1 MLFDAKKIRAKVA
14 ATLAGTLL
22 LAGSAFSA
30 GFYGN
35 QSDIKWKTADTKH
48 FQFIYPQ
55 EYTEHASAL
64 SAYAEAVYDSV
75 VDRYKKDLPGRV
87 NAVLNNALY
96 SNGSAVPSEN
106 AVNLW
111 LTNWDF
117 KVRSSHGWLADV
129 ITHEFSHLVSIENG
143 SKVKP
148 SIYGVQLSYT
158 DYYNER
164 ITSDFATFLPFT
176 LQPLWFAEGT
186 AQFESARM
194 GFDAW
199 DTHRDMLL
207 RVAALNDTLL
217 PLEYMHDFSD
227 NSLFAELGPYTQ
239 GFSLVLYIS
248 RHYGED
254 AVPKIW
260 TELSKPYRV
269 TLDGALKKIL
279 GISEKELYEAWKKE
293 ITEAYKAQKDSLGP
307 LVEGTKITADAFWQD
322 FPVVA
327 GKHLYGVSNFGG
339 PWFDGAVFKMPL
351 KETKD
356 SAEVKDSTANKIPAS
371 AGMTKEGASAGM
383 TKENE
388 KVDGVEIGMISI
400 EEEEGDSTIDINDY
414 AKSGFR
420 AKKPW
425 FDKGID
431 VYDAPE
437 KGPIL
442 AYVTFQ
448 NRDKD
453 GHAHFDIAVSD
464 TNKNKLNLTH
474 LVDAVY
480 PAFSPKGNEVAFV
493 RREPYSTRFVL
504 SKVPFTADFSEYTAE
519 DPIDI
524 YVPDAKFRYYNIY
537 SPKYSPDGKRIAF
550 SFFDDVHRGIAVID
564 ADGKNMKVVSTEGY
578 DERDVNWID
587 DSKIVFASNRNGIF
601 NLIEKNIDTGNERP
615 LTNVVGGAF
624 TPVLAGDT
632 LYFTQ
637 YDKDGFS
644 LYKLQYTPVAMINDT
659 TMNIVE
665 DEERMS
671 ANTVIR
677 WACVNDSLEKI
688 IRDSIA
694 SFRFQSDS
702 SCIRLPVHTMPE
714 DIVTDSIWR
723 CTDSTSYIIDSVAYA
738 RIQGDT
744 TCTKI
749 PMPTKGDS
757 VIRFYDTTY
766 TITQKPA
773 PSEIVLKGSPLP
785 RIEKHI
791 ELESREFAGT
801 ERDYKPIPT
810 VPLFIPMLSFN
821 ENAPDLTVFGEG
833 QLKAKIG
840 LAAIIAD
847 PLKKNTVQVGLLLE
861 IGNGIDY
868 INSGGINPKQEKEFF
883 VAWENRSTPIDFGL
897 SYSYANYT
905 SRDTVRYEDVRAHDG
920 DSLGIS
926 NYAVPMQALVATAGY
941 SPFKSID
948 TLQIAAGYDWADF
961 NLYED
966 NFAWT
971 YQKRFSAMALFGI
984 YGDSEGEDGTG
995 ISGQGDGAVISY
1007 QYSNSDLYRPGTFA
1021 ESFVVTESGKIKP
1034 KYRNFNIH
1042 EFGLSLYGSIQSPL
1056 TGARLAAGAKLGGIF
1071 NWDTDAKDSTGAK
1084 VDTLDSYYYST
1095 VFLEGY
1101 PYLRSSESYTR
1112 AGTKTAMAEL
1122 HYLFPVYDDWRKGF
1136 WIFETRAFYIDAF
1149 AQIGAAWNSKWF
1161 DTDKFTDHDF
1171 WDRSA
1176 GLSFRWSNKI
1186 FYSIPLDI
1194 TLTFARALSRIGD
1207 DEGRE
1212 GSWKPTTIDV
1222 PLLPDA
1228 IAPTRIKFTLGMGF
1242 INSWQ

>member
-1 MLFDAKKIRAKVA
+1 MFFDAKKFLCCATALLAVA
-14 ATLAGTLL
+14 ANA
-22 LAGSAFSA
+22 A

-35 QSDIKWKTADTKH
+35 QSDIKWKTAGTTH

-55 EYTEHASAL
+55 EYTEHASRL
-64 SAYAEAVYDSV
+64 SSYAEAVYDSV
-75 VDRYKKDLPGRV
+75 VGRYNKDLPSRV

-143 SKVKP
+143 SKFHP
-148 SIYGVQLSYT
+148 SIYGLQIGYT

-164 ITSDFATFLPFT
+164 ITSDFTSFVPFT

-186 AQFESARM
+186 AQFESSRM

-199 DTHRDMLL
+199 DSHRDMLL
-207 RVAALNDTLL
+207 RVAVLNDTLL
-217 PLEYMHDFSD
+217 PLEYMRDFAD

-239 GFSLVLYIS
+239 GFSLVRYIAK
-248 RHYGED
+248 HYGED
-254 AVPKIW
+254 AIPKIW
-260 TELSKPYRV
+260 AEFSRLYRT
-269 TLDGALKKIL
+269 TLDAALKKVI
-279 GISEKELYEAWKKE
+279 GIGEKELYEAWKKE
-293 ITEAYKAQKDSLGP
+293 ITEAYKAQKDSLGT
-307 LVEGTKITADAFWQD
+307 LVEGKKLTTEAFWQD

-351 KETKD
+351 EPDSSAKE
-356 SAEVKDSTANKIPAS
+356 VPAS
-371 AGMTKEGASAGM
+371 AGMTSGADSNKIEGI
-383 TKENE
+383 
-388 KVDGVEIGMISI
+388 EIGQISI
-400 EEEEGDSTIDINDY
+400 EEEEGDSTIDIGRY

-464 TNKNKLNLTH
+464 TNKNKLNLTY

-493 RREPYSTRFVL
+493 RREPFSTRFVL
-504 SKVPFTADFSEYTAE
+504 SKVPFTADFSEYVSE

-644 LYKLQYTPVAMINDT
+644 LYKLQYTSVAMVNDT
-659 TMNIVE
+659 TMNVVE
-665 DEERMS
+665 RDSVLQVADTAWNNCEATDSTKIPAS
-671 ANTVIR
+671 AGMTKEGASEGMTKEDAPV
-677 WACVNDSLEKI
+677 
-688 IRDSIA
+688 DSIA
-694 SFRFQSDS
+694 A
-702 SCIRLPVHTMPE
+702 LAN
-714 DIVTDSIWR
+714 
-723 CTDSTSYIIDSVAYA
+723 CTTEPTVMMRHSTI
-738 RIQGDT
+738 
-744 TCTKI
+744 KI
-749 PMPTKGDS
+749 L
-757 VIRFYDTTY
+757 DTTY
-766 TITQKPA
+766 TVTQKPA
-773 PSEIVLKGSPLP
+773 PSEIVLKGTLP
-785 RIEKHI
+785 PKIEKHI
-791 ELESREFAGT
+791 ELEEREFAGA

-810 VPLFIPMLSFN
+810 VPLFIPILSFN
-821 ENAPDLTVFGEG
+821 ENAPDLTVFGDG
-833 QLKAKIG
+833 KVKVKAG
-840 LAAIIAD
+840 LAAVISD
-847 PLKKNTVQVGLLLE
+847 PLKKNTVQLGLLLE
-861 IGNGIDY
+861 IGKGNDY
-868 INSGGINPKQEKEFF
+868 INADGLNPALEKEFF
-883 VAWENRSTPIDFGL
+883 AAWENHSTPIDFAL
-897 SYSYANYT
+897 SYTYTNYT
-905 SRDTVRYEDVRAHDG
+905 SKDTVRYEDVRAHDG
-920 DSLGIS
+920 DSLGIDH
-926 NYAVPMQALVATAGY
+926 YAVPMQAIVGGAGY
-941 SPFKSID
+941 SIFKSSD
-948 TLQIAAGYDWADF
+948 TLQLALGYDWADF

-966 NFAWT
+966 KFSWT
-971 YQKRFSAMALFGI
+971 YQKRFTAMALFGL
-984 YGDSEGEDGTG
+984 YGDEEGEDGTG
-995 ISGQGDGAVISY
+995 ISGQGNGITAYY

-1021 ESFVVTESGKIKP
+1021 ESFYITESGSIKP
-1034 KYRNFNIH
+1034 KYRNFNIN
-1042 EFGLSLYGSIQSPL
+1042 EFGINLYGSIQSPL
-1056 TGARLAAGAKLGGIF
+1056 TGARLAAGAKIGGIF
-1071 NWDTDAKDSTGAK
+1071 HWDTDAKDSNGAK
-1084 VDTLDSYYYST
+1084 VDTLDSYYYSA

-1101 PYLRSSESYTR
+1101 PYLRNSENYTR
-1112 AGTKTAMAEL
+1112 AGTKTAMAEV

-1136 WIFETRAFYIDAF
+1136 WIFETRGFYIDAF

-1171 WDRSA
+1171 WDRSV

-1186 FYSIPLDI
+1186 FYSIPFDI
-1194 TLTFARALSRIGD
+1194 SLTFARALSRIGD
-1207 DEGRE
+1207 ENGRD
-1212 GSWKPTTIDV
+1212 GSWKPSPIDV

-1228 IAPTRIKFTLGMGF
+1228 VSPTRIKFAIGMGF

>member
-1 MLFDAKKIRAKVA
+1 MFFDAKKFLCCATTLLAVA
-14 ATLAGTLL
+14 ANA
-22 LAGSAFSA
+22 A

-35 QSDIKWKTADTKH
+35 QSDIKWKTAGTTH

-55 EYTEHASAL
+55 EYTEHASRL
-64 SAYAEAVYDSV
+64 SSYAEAVYDSV
-75 VDRYKKDLPGRV
+75 VGRYKKDLPGRV

-106 AVNLW
+106 ALNLW

-117 KVRSSHGWLADV
+117 KVRSSHGWIADV

-143 SKVKP
+143 SKLLP
-148 SIYGVQLSYT
+148 NIYGLQIGYT

-164 ITSDFATFLPFT
+164 ITSDFTSFVPFT

-186 AQFESARM
+186 AQFESSRM

-199 DTHRDMLL
+199 DSHRDMLL

-217 PLEYMHDFSD
+217 PLEYMHDFAD

-248 RHYGED
+248 KHYGED

-260 TELSKPYRV
+260 TELSNPYRV

-279 GISEKELYEAWKKE
+279 GIGEKELYEAWKKE

-307 LVEGTKITADAFWQD
+307 LVEGKKLTTEAFWQD

-351 KETKD
+351 EPD
-356 SAEVKDSTANKIPAS
+356 SSAEEIPAS

-537 SPKYSPDGKRIAF
+537 SPKYSPDGSRIAF

-587 DSKIVFASNRNGIF
+587 NSKIVFASNRNGIF

-644 LYKLQYTPVAMINDT
+644 LYKLQYTSVAMVNDT
-659 TMNIVE
+659 TMNV
-665 DEERMS
+665 
-671 ANTVIR
+671 TG
-677 WACVNDSLEKI
+677 
-688 IRDSIA
+688 RDSILHVA
-694 SFRFQSDS
+694 DTTWNNCADSIAKDSIAAAQLQSDS
-702 SCIRLPVHTMPE
+702 AQSNAVANCASEPTVTM
-714 DIVTDSIWR
+714 R
-723 CTDSTSYIIDSVAYA
+723 DSTI
-738 RIQGDT
+738 
-744 TCTKI
+744 KI
-749 PMPTKGDS
+749 L
-757 VIRFYDTTY
+757 DTTY
-766 TITQKPA
+766 TITQRPV
-773 PSEIVLKGSPLP
+773 PSEIVLKGTLP
-785 RIEKHI
+785 PKIEKHI
-791 ELESREFAGT
+791 ELEEREFAGA

-810 VPLFIPMLSFN
+810 VPLFIPILSFN
-821 ENAPDLTVFGEG
+821 ENAPNLTVFGEG
-833 QLKAKIG
+833 QLKAKAG
-840 LAAIIAD
+840 LAVILSD
-847 PLKKNTVQVGLLLE
+847 PLKKNTVQLGLLLE
-861 IGNGIDY
+861 LGQGFDY
-868 INSGGINPKQEKEFF
+868 INTDGLNPKQEKEFF
-883 VAWENRSTPIDFGL
+883 VAWENHSTPIDFGI

-905 SRDTVRYEDVRAHDG
+905 SKDTVRYEDVRQHDG
-920 DSLGIS
+920 DSLGMDH
-926 NYAVPMQALVATAGY
+926 YAIPMQAIMGAAGY
-941 SPFKSID
+941 SIFKSSD
-948 TLQIAAGYDWADF
+948 TLQLALGYDWATF

-966 NFAWT
+966 SFSWV
-971 YQKRFSAMALFGI
+971 YHKRFTATAIFGF
-984 YGDSEGEDGTG
+984 YGDEEGEDGTG
-995 ISGQGDGAVISY
+995 ISGQGNGITAYY
-1007 QYSNSDLYRPGTFA
+1007 QYSNSNLYRPGTFA
-1021 ESFVVTESGKIKP
+1021 ESFYVTESGSIKP
-1034 KYRNFNIH
+1034 KYRNFNIN
-1042 EFGLSLYGSIQSPL
+1042 EFGINLYGSIQSPL
-1056 TGARLAAGAKLGGIF
+1056 TGARLAAGAKVGGIF
-1071 NWDTDAKDSTGAK
+1071 NWSTDAKE
-1084 VDTLDSYYYST
+1084 DTLDSYYYSP
-1095 VFLEGY
+1095 VLLEGY
-1101 PYLRSSESYTR
+1101 PYLRNSESYTR

-1122 HYLFPVYDDWRKGF
+1122 HYLFPIYDDWRKGF
-1136 WIFETRAFYIDAF
+1136 WIFETRGFYIDAF

-1171 WDRSA
+1171 WDRSV
-1176 GLSFRWSNKI
+1176 GISFRWSNKI
-1186 FYSIPLDI
+1186 FYSIPFDI
-1194 TLTFARALSRIGD
+1194 SLTFARALSRIGD
-1207 DEGRE
+1207 EHGRS
-1212 GSWKPTTIDV
+1212 GSWKPSPIDI
-1222 PLLPDA
+1222 PLLPDVA
-1228 IAPTRIKFTLGMGF
+1228 SPTRIKFAIGMGF

>member
-1 MLFDAKKIRAKVA
+1 MFFDAKKIRAMAA

-22 LAGSAFSA
+22 LAGSAFAA

-35 QSDIKWKTADTKH
+35 QSDIKWKTAGTKH

-75 VDRYKKDLPGRV
+75 VGRYKKDLPGRV

-148 SIYGVQLSYT
+148 SIYGVQFSYT

-164 ITSDFATFLPFT
+164 ITSDFATFIPFT

-186 AQFESARM
+186 AQFESSRM

-199 DTHRDMLL
+199 DCHRDMLL

-248 RHYGED
+248 KHYGED

-260 TELSKPYRV
+260 TELSKLYRV
-269 TLDGALKKIL
+269 TLDGALKKVL
-279 GISEKELYEAWKKE
+279 GISEKELYKAWKEE
-293 ITEAYKAQKDSLGP
+293 ITEKYKAQKDSLGP

-351 KETKD
+351 EPD
-356 SAEVKDSTANKIPAS
+356 SSAADSTAKEDEKI
-371 AGMTKEGASAGM
+371 
-383 TKENE
+383 
-388 KVDGVEIGMISI
+388 DGIEIGQISI
-400 EEEEGDSTIDINDY
+400 EEETDEDSTINIGDY

-587 DSKIVFASNRNGIF
+587 NSKIVFASNRNGIF

-644 LYKLQYTPVAMINDT
+644 LYKLQYTSVAMVNDT

-694 SFRFQSDS
+694 TFRSQSDS

-766 TITQKPA
+766 TITQRPA

-926 NYAVPMQALVATAGY
+926 NYAVSMQALVATAGY

-971 YQKRFSAMALFGI
+971 YQKQFSAMALFGI

-1007 QYSNSDLYRPGTFA
+1007 QYSNSDLFRPGTFA
-1021 ESFVVTESGKIKP
+1021 ESFYVTESGQAKP

-1056 TGARLAAGAKLGGIF
+1056 TGARLAAGAKVGGIF
-1071 NWDTDAKDSTGAK
+1071 SWDTDSKDSSGAK
-1084 VDTLDSYYYST
+1084 VDTLDSYYYSPIL
-1095 VFLEGY
+1095 LEGY
-1101 PYLRSSESYTR
+1101 PYLRSSENYTR

-1122 HYLFPVYDDWRKGF
+1122 HYLFPFYDDWRKGF
-1136 WIFETRAFYIDAF
+1136 WIFETRDFYIDAF

-1161 DTDKFTDHDF
+1161 DSDKFTDHDF
-1171 WDRSA
+1171 WDRSV
-1176 GLSFRWSNKI
+1176 GFSLRLSNRI
-1186 FYSIPLDI
+1186 FYSVPLDI
-1194 TLTFARALSRIGD
+1194 SLTFARALSRIGD
-1207 DEGRE
+1207 ENGRSE
-1212 GSWKPTTIDV
+1212 SRKVKPIDI

-1228 IAPTRIKFTLGMGF
+1228 ASPTKIKFAIGMGF
-1242 INSWQ
+1242 INTWQ

>member
-1 MLFDAKKIRAKVA
+1 MFFDAKKIRAMAA

-22 LAGSAFSA
+22 LAGSAFAA

-35 QSDIKWKTADTKH
+35 QSDIKWKTAGTKH

-75 VDRYKKDLPGRV
+75 VGRYKKDLPGRV

-148 SIYGVQLSYT
+148 SIYGVQFSYT

-164 ITSDFATFLPFT
+164 ITSDFATFIPFT

-186 AQFESARM
+186 AQFESSRM

-199 DTHRDMLL
+199 DCHRDMLL

-248 RHYGED
+248 KHYGED

-260 TELSKPYRV
+260 TELSKLYRV
-269 TLDGALKKIL
+269 TLDGALKKVL
-279 GISEKELYEAWKKE
+279 GISEKELYKAWKEE
-293 ITEAYKAQKDSLGP
+293 ITEKYKAQKDSLGP

-351 KETKD
+351 EPD
-356 SAEVKDSTANKIPAS
+356 SSAADSTAKEDEKI
-371 AGMTKEGASAGM
+371 
-383 TKENE
+383 
-388 KVDGVEIGMISI
+388 DGIEIGQISI
-400 EEEEGDSTIDINDY
+400 EEETDEDSTINIGDY

-550 SFFDDVHRGIAVID
+550 SFFDDMHRGIAVID

-601 NLIEKNIDTGNERP
+601 NLIEKNIDTGYERP

-644 LYKLQYTPVAMINDT
+644 LYKFQYTPVAMVNDT

-665 DEERMS
+665 
-671 ANTVIR
+671 
-677 WACVNDSLEKI
+677 
-688 IRDSIA
+688 RDSTIQVA
-694 SFRFQSDS
+694 DTVWNNCAAADS
-702 SCIRLPVHTMPE
+702 
-714 DIVTDSIWR
+714 
-723 CTDSTSYIIDSVAYA
+723 
-738 RIQGDT
+738 
-744 TCTKI
+744 TKI
-749 PMPTKGDS
+749 PASAGMTKEDASAGMTKDSASVDSTAALANCTTEPTVTMRDS
-757 VIRFYDTTY
+757 AIKLIDTTY
-766 TITQKPA
+766 TITQRPA

-847 PLKKNTVQVGLLLE
+847 PLKKNTLQIGLMLE

-868 INSGGINPKQEKEFF
+868 INGDGLNPEQEKEFF

-926 NYAVPMQALVATAGY
+926 NYAVPMQSIVAMAGY
-941 SPFKSID
+941 SPFKSAD

-971 YQKRFSAMALFGI
+971 YQKRFSAMALFGL

-1007 QYSNSDLYRPGTFA
+1007 QYSNSDLFRPGTFA
-1021 ESFVVTESGKIKP
+1021 ESFYVTESGQAKP

-1056 TGARLAAGAKLGGIF
+1056 TGARLAAGAKVGGIF
-1071 NWDTDAKDSTGAK
+1071 SWDTDSKDSSGAK
-1084 VDTLDSYYYST
+1084 VDTLDSYYYSPIL
-1095 VFLEGY
+1095 LEGY
-1101 PYLRSSESYTR
+1101 PYLRSSENYTR

-1122 HYLFPVYDDWRKGF
+1122 HYLFPFYDDWRKGF

-1194 TLTFARALSRIGD
+1194 SLTFARALSRIGD
-1207 DEGRE
+1207 ENGRSE
-1212 GSWKPTTIDV
+1212 SRKVKPIDI

-1228 IAPTRIKFTLGMGF
+1228 ASPTKIKFAIGMGF
-1242 INSWQ
+1242 INTWQ

>member
-1 MLFDAKKIRAKVA
+1 MFFDAKKIRAMAA

-22 LAGSAFSA
+22 LAGSAFAA

-35 QSDIKWKTADTKH
+35 QSDIKWKTAGTKH

-75 VDRYKKDLPGRV
+75 VGRYKKDLPGRV

-148 SIYGVQLSYT
+148 SIYGVQFSYT

-164 ITSDFATFLPFT
+164 ITSDFATFIPFT

-186 AQFESARM
+186 AQFESSRM

-199 DTHRDMLL
+199 DCHRDMLL

-248 RHYGED
+248 KHYGED

-260 TELSKPYRV
+260 TELSKLYRV
-269 TLDGALKKIL
+269 TLDGALKKVL
-279 GISEKELYEAWKKE
+279 GISEKELYKAWKEE
-293 ITEAYKAQKDSLGP
+293 ITEKYKAQKDSLGP

-351 KETKD
+351 EPD
-356 SAEVKDSTANKIPAS
+356 SSAADSTAKEDEKI
-371 AGMTKEGASAGM
+371 
-383 TKENE
+383 
-388 KVDGVEIGMISI
+388 DGIEIGQISI
-400 EEEEGDSTIDINDY
+400 EEETDEDSTINIGDY

-464 TNKNKLNLTH
+464 TNKNKLTLTH

-601 NLIEKNIDTGNERP
+601 NLIEKNIDTGYERP

-644 LYKLQYTPVAMINDT
+644 LYKLQYTPVAMVNDT

-665 DEERMS
+665 
-671 ANTVIR
+671 
-677 WACVNDSLEKI
+677 
-688 IRDSIA
+688 RDSTIQVA
-694 SFRFQSDS
+694 DTVWNNCAAADS
-702 SCIRLPVHTMPE
+702 
-714 DIVTDSIWR
+714 
-723 CTDSTSYIIDSVAYA
+723 
-738 RIQGDT
+738 
-744 TCTKI
+744 TKI
-749 PMPTKGDS
+749 PASAGMTKDSASVDSTAALANCTTEPTVTMRDS
-757 VIRFYDTTY
+757 AIKLIDTTY
-766 TITQKPA
+766 TITQRPA

-847 PLKKNTVQVGLLLE
+847 PLKKNTLQIGLLLE

-926 NYAVPMQALVATAGY
+926 NYAVPMQSIVAMAGY
-941 SPFKSID
+941 SPFKSVD

-971 YQKRFSAMALFGI
+971 YQKRFSAMALFGL
-984 YGDSEGEDGTG
+984 YADSEGEDGTG

-1007 QYSNSDLYRPGTFA
+1007 QYSNSDLFRPGTFA
-1021 ESFVVTESGKIKP
+1021 ESFYVTESGQAKP

-1056 TGARLAAGAKLGGIF
+1056 TGARLAAGAKVGGIF
-1071 NWDTDAKDSTGAK
+1071 SWDTDSKDSSGAK
-1084 VDTLDSYYYST
+1084 VDTLDSYYYSPIL
-1095 VFLEGY
+1095 LEGY
-1101 PYLRSSESYTR
+1101 PYLRSSENYTR

-1122 HYLFPVYDDWRKGF
+1122 HYLFPFYDDWRKGF
-1136 WIFETRAFYIDAF
+1136 WIFETRDFYIDAF

-1161 DTDKFTDHDF
+1161 DSDKFTDHDF
-1171 WDRSA
+1171 WDRSV
-1176 GLSFRWSNKI
+1176 GLSLRLSNRI
-1186 FYSIPLDI
+1186 FYSVPLDI
-1194 TLTFARALSRIGD
+1194 SLTFARALSRIGD
-1207 DEGRE
+1207 ENGRSE
-1212 GSWKPTTIDV
+1212 SRKVKPIDI

-1228 IAPTRIKFTLGMGF
+1228 ASPTKIKFAIGMGF
-1242 INSWQ
+1242 INTWQ